1 MDPQI
6 RQLLEEQQKKID
18 AIYSS
23 VEKTRKYMLW
33 TVIGTVV
40 VFVLPLLVAAI
51 FLPSAISGYMSTLS
65 GLGL

>member
-33 TVIGTVV
+33 TIIGTVV

-65 GLGL
+65 DLGL